1 MKITIKRPSL
11 KIKISLR
18 KYMMIR
24 NICYFLYCKIKEN
37 IFLLIATA
45 IMVLIFLFSNQPG
58 VESSHLSNYA
68 YSKFAFYPLSII
80 FKIIPIRKCAH
91 IFLYFILSIFF
102 YLHFN
107 NKIKFPGTLSALCC
121 YGYACLD
128 EFHQMFIPGRSCMF
142 TDTLFD
148 LTGCLIGL
156 ILMIITIKISNL
168 IKNSLKQ

>member
-1 MKITIKRPSL
+1 MKITIKKPNL
-11 KIKISLR
+11 KIKISLK
-18 KYMMIR
+18 KYLMIR
-24 NICYFLYCKIKEN
+24 DICYFLYYKITEN

-45 IMVLIFLFSNQPG
+45 IMVTIFLFSNQPG

-91 IFLYFILSIFF
+91 MFLYFILSIFF

-107 NKIKFPGTLSALCC
+107 DKIKFPCIFSALCC

-148 LTGCLIGL
+148 LAGCLIGL
-156 ILMIITIKISNL
+156 VLTIIIIKISNL
-168 IKNSLKQ
+168 IQNCSEK